1 MNIQW
6 YPGHMTK
13 TRRMIE
19 ADIKLVDAV
28 AEIVDARCPEA
39 SRNPILDELIR
50 DKPRVI
56 ILNKSD
62 YADEQTTKD
71 WKSYYEKQECAVL
84 ICDCRSGKGVSYFV
98 PLLKKKLSHIIEKRH
113 AREMRGLSLRVMV
126 VGIPNVGKSSFINRM
141 ANSRK
146 VKVADKPGVT
156 RGKQW
161 VTIDKEIEL
170 LDTPG
175 ILWHKF
181 DDSEVAKKLAFTGA
195 VKDEV
200 MDSAELALEFISLH
214 TDSVKEKYN
223 AITLEEIAHN
233 RKMLAPGG
241 VADIE
246 RAAIAVLDEFR
257 AGKLGRISLE
267 QP

>member
-1 MNIQW
+1 
-6 YPGHMTK
+6 MTK

-19 ADIKLVDAV
+19 ADIKPVDAV
-28 AEIVDARCPEA
+28 AEITDARCPEA
-39 SRNPILDELIR
+39 SRNPILDELIK
-50 DKPRVI
+50 DKPRVM

-62 YADEQTTKD
+62 YADEQITKD
-71 WKSYYEKQECAVL
+71 WKSYYENQGSAVL
-84 ICDCRSGKGVSYFV
+84 ICDCRSGKGVSFF
-98 PLLKKKLSHIIEKRH
+98 PALLKKKLSHIIEKRH
-113 AREMRGLSLRVMV
+113 ARGMKGLSLRVMV

-181 DDSEVAKKLAFTGA
+181 DDPDVAKKLAFTGA

-200 MDSAELALEFISLH
+200 MDNVELALEFISLYP
-214 TDSVKEKYN
+214 DSVKEKYN
-223 AITLEEIAHN
+223 ALTLEEIAVN
-233 RKMLAPGG
+233 RKMLASGG
-241 VADIE
+241 VPDIE
-246 RAAIAVLDEFR
+246 RAAIALLDEFR

-267 QP
+267 KP